1 MTKETQ
7 MTKSETA
14 PTPLHNSSLFELRHS
29 FGIRHSCFVIRQ
41 RLYRSKNQRCL
52 HSARHDKK
60 RSLYTP
66 NVRQNTS
73 PMPGEILNAPAS
85 LRPASPRTRT
95 LPRHLLYSIFARIGG
110 SGLDTDAFE
119 TLRASYRGGFLGK
132 AIAYDNRQKEIPA
145 SLIHSLRWHPVR
157 LISFFDRPYYYGAKK
172 KYLDWIASRHLA
184 TGRYDLFHSWS
195 GDCLRSLQVAKQ
207 RRIPSIVEIPTWH
220 RDGGK
225 AKVKRRK
232 NAESASKT
240 RGGQGWKAR
249 LLLDRK
255 RFVEEYQLAD
265 LLLVLSQTAADTFR
279 IRGFPEEK
287 LFYLPRGVDVERF
300 KPGERPAKFRAVFS
314 GALIKRKGIQ
324 HVLEAWHGL
333 NLSDAELW
341 LVGHVHDEAKPFL
354 KQFWRDNIRVVGFVR
369 DPENY
374 LNQGTVHV
382 FPSQWEGSAK
392 VTYEAAACALPQ
404 ITTREAGDVVRD
416 GVEGIIVKPADVD
429 AIAAALEHLHRH
441 PEIVQQMGSAARR
454 RAVENFTWDHFRT
467 RLLGAYEM
475 AMRMAR

>member
-1 MTKETQ
+1 M
-7 MTKSETA
+7 
-14 PTPLHNSSLFELRHS
+14 PH
-29 FGIRHSCFVIRQ
+29 
-41 RLYRSKNQRCL
+41 
-52 HSARHDKK
+52 
-60 RSLYTP
+60 
-66 NVRQNTS
+66 VRQNTCN
-73 PMPGEILNAPAS
+73 PMPGETLNAPAP
-85 LRPASPRTRT
+85 LRSASPAVRT
-95 LPRHLLYSIFARIGG
+95 LPTHLLYSIFARIGG

-172 KYLDWIASRHLA
+172 KYLDWIASRHLE

-195 GDCLRSLQVAKQ
+195 GDCLRSLQIAKQ
-207 RRIPSIVEIPTWH
+207 HRIPSIVEIPTWH

-225 AKVKRRK
+225 RKVDRPKT
-232 NAESASKT
+232 AESSNNV
-240 RGGQGWKAR
+240 RGFQRWKAR
-249 LLLDRK
+249 LLLERK
-255 RFVEEYQLAD
+255 RFIEEYQLAD
-265 LLLVLSQTAADTFR
+265 LLLVLSEKAANTFR
-279 IRGFPEEK
+279 VRGFPEEK

-300 KPGERPAKFRAVFS
+300 KPGDRPAKFRAVFA

-324 HVLEAWHGL
+324 HVLEAWHRL
-333 NLSDAELW
+333 NLPDAELW
-341 LVGHVHDEAKPFL
+341 LVGYAHDEAKPFL
-354 KQFWRDNIRVVGFVR
+354 KQFWRDNVRVVGFVP

-416 GVEGIIVKPADVD
+416 GVEGIIVKSGDVD
-429 AIAAALEHLHRH
+429 AITAALQHLHRH

-454 RAVENFTWDHFRT
+454 RVVENFTWDHFRT
-467 RLLGAYEM
+467 RLLGAYET